1 MEHLQLMYNFMGVNF
16 GAKEREAVPKFT
28 HSNGT
33 GEGYYSTFRFVGY
46 HRNSCW
52 QMKGIVLC
60 RRKDFNPNKWRTGLD
75 LKDIRRIEESCSE
88 IMKIL
93 NYEASSIL

>member
-33 GEGYYSTFRFVGY
+33 GEGYYSTFRFVCVIPPQVMLANEG
-46 HRNSCW
+46 N
-52 QMKGIVLC
+52 
-60 RRKDFNPNKWRTGLD
+60 
-75 LKDIRRIEESCSE
+75 CSVQE
-88 IMKIL
+88 KRFQPKQVADRVGPEGHQANRGVVFGDHEDVKL
-93 NYEASSIL
+93 